1 MVFKTTFRSV
11 VRLTAA
17 AALATTLVACGAEGD
32 PGDTSTSVPTETTV
46 PVTTVPDTTA
56 PDTTVPPTSTT
67 APAPESTTTTTPPT
81 TTTST
86 PTTTTPT
93 TVPGEVLDFGPAAGD
108 VLGVVGVRHD
118 DVLNVRSG
126 PGTEFPVIAEFD
138 PTADDVVARGTT
150 WSRPGSLW
158 IEVDA
163 DGKEGWVN
171 LRYVAYLGDTHDATS
186 ELIPD
191 MTETR
196 AETML
201 DLGALVAEAVA
212 ADTDAVSVMSVAPSV
227 GDLGEVTYD
236 VIGFGD
242 DSVLGARI
250 HVFGTPDE
258 GGEGFE
264 LKSVELTVLCSRGVS
279 DGLCV

>member
-1 MVFKTTFRSV
+1 MVFTTTSRTFL
-11 VRLTAA
+11 RLSAA
-17 AALATTLVACGAEGD
+17 AALVLALVACGADAE
-32 PGDTSTSVPTETTV
+32 PAESTTSA
-46 PVTTVPDTTA
+46 PVETTVPDTT
-56 PDTTVPPTSTT
+56 VPPSPTT
-67 APAPESTTTTTPPT
+67 APAPETTTTTVPPT
-81 TTTST
+81 TTTVPPTTISST
-86 PTTTTPT
+86 VPATTTPT
-93 TVPGEVLDFGPAAGD
+93 TVPGEAIDFGPADGD

-126 PGTEFPVIAEFD
+126 PGTEFSVIAELD
-138 PTADDVVARGTT
+138 PTAEDVVARGNT

-158 IEVDA
+158 VEVDA
-163 DGKEGWVN
+163 GDEEGWVN
-171 LRYVAYLGDTHDATS
+171 MRYVAYLGDTRDATS

-212 ADTDAVSVMSVAPSV
+212 GDTDAVSVVSVAPSV

-236 VIGFGD
+236 VVGFGD

-264 LKSVELTVLCSRGVS
+264 LKSVELTVLCSRGLS
-279 DGLCV
+279 EGLCV

>member
-1 MVFKTTFRSV
+1 MVFKTTFRTV
-11 VRLTAA
+11 VRLTAVP
-17 AALATTLVACGAEGD
+17 ALAVALVACGTGVE
-32 PGDTSTSVPTETTV
+32 PGESTTSAPVETTV
-46 PVTTVPDTTA
+46 
-56 PDTTVPPTSTT
+56 PDTTVPPTPTT
-67 APAPESTTTTTPPT
+67 APAPETTTTTTMPPT
-81 TTTST
+81 TSTTV
-86 PTTTTPT
+86 PATTTPT
-93 TVPGEVLDFGPAAGD
+93 VPGEAIDFGPADGD

-126 PGTEFPVIAEFD
+126 PGTEFPVIAELD
-138 PTADDVVARGTT
+138 PTADDVVALGNT

-163 DGKEGWVN
+163 DDEEGWVN
-171 LRYVAYLGDTHDATS
+171 LRYVAYLGDTRDATS
-186 ELIPD
+186 ELMPE
-191 MTETR
+191 MSETR

-201 DLGALVAEAVA
+201 DLGALVAEAMA
-212 ADTDAVSVMSVAPSV
+212 GDSDAVSVMSVAPSV

-236 VIGFGD
+236 VIGFED
-242 DSVLGARI
+242 DSVLGARV

>member
-1 MVFKTTFRSV
+1 MVLTTTFRTV
-11 VRLTAA
+11 IRLTAA
-17 AALATTLVACGAEGD
+17 VALAIGLVACGTDAE
-32 PGDTSTSVPTETTV
+32 PAESTTSVPVETTA
-46 PVTTVPDTTA
+46 PDTTA
-56 PDTTVPPTSTT
+56 PDTVPPTT
-67 APAPESTTTTTPPT
+67 APAPETTTTTTTVPPT
-81 TTTST
+81 TSTTV
-86 PTTTTPT
+86 PATTTPT
-93 TVPGEVLDFGPAAGD
+93 TVPGEAIDFGPADGD

-126 PGTEFPVIAEFD
+126 PGTEFGVIAELD
-138 PTADDVVARGTT
+138 PTADDVVALGNT

-163 DGKEGWVN
+163 DGEEGWVN
-171 LRYVAYLGDTHDATS
+171 LRYVAYLGDTRDATS

-191 MTETR
+191 MSETR

-201 DLGALVAEAVA
+201 DLGSLVAEAVA
-212 ADTDAVSVMSVAPSV
+212 GDSDAVSVMSVAPSV

-236 VIGFGD
+236 VIGFED
-242 DSVLGARI
+242 DSVRGVRI
-250 HVFGTPDE
+250 HVFGTPDA
-258 GGEGFE
+258 GGEGFA

>member
-1 MVFKTTFRSV
+1 MVFKTTFRTV
-11 VRLTAA
+11 VRLAAA
-17 AALATTLVACGAEGD
+17 AALATALVACGVEGEAD
-32 PGDTSTSVPTETTV
+32 DTTTSVPSETTV
-46 PVTTVPDTTA
+46 PE
-56 PDTTVPPTSTT
+56 TTVPPTSTT
-67 APAPESTTTTTPPT
+67 APVLETTTTIPTTTTTPT
-81 TTTST
+81 TT
-86 PTTTTPT
+86 PATTTPT
-93 TVPGEVLDFGPAAGD
+93 TVPGEAIDFGPAEGD

-126 PGTEFPVIAEFD
+126 PGTEFPVIAELD
-138 PTADDVVARGTT
+138 PTADDVVALGST

-163 DGKEGWVN
+163 GGEEGWVN
-171 LRYVAYLGDTHDATS
+171 LRYVAYLGDTRDATA
-186 ELIPD
+186 ELITD
-191 MTETR
+191 MSETR

-212 ADTDAVSVMSVAPSV
+212 GDTDATSVVSVAPSV

-236 VIGFGD
+236 VVGFGD
-242 DSVLGARI
+242 DSVLGARV

>member
-1 MVFKTTFRSV
+1 MVFCTTFRTV

-17 AALATTLVACGAEGD
+17 AALATVLAACGAGGEAD
-32 PGDTSTSVPTETTV
+32 DTTTSVPDDTSTSVPAETTV
-46 PVTTVPDTTA
+46 

-67 APAPESTTTTTPPT
+67 VPAPETTTTPIPT
-81 TTTST
+81 TTPTTT
-86 PTTTTPT
+86 PATTTPT
-93 TVPGEVLDFGPAAGD
+93 TVPGEAIDFGPAEGD

-126 PGTEFPVIAEFD
+126 PGTGFPVIAELD
-138 PTADDVVARGTT
+138 PTVDDVVALGRT

-163 DGKEGWVN
+163 GGEEGWVN
-171 LRYVAYLGDTHDATS
+171 LRYVAYLGDTRDATA

-191 MTETR
+191 MSETR

-212 ADTDAVSVMSVAPSV
+212 GDTDATSVVSVAPSV